1 MAKPADAAITMG
13 QAPNG
18 ELVHIESQTSGRTD
32 LVCPFCHTPL
42 LAARGKQLIH
52 HFRHDGP
59 IPQDCQAYQAA
70 IPGWDHFTL
79 SLQGDVLQALQAQTH
94 REFIPLLDHG
104 WPWTKHERV
113 LTKLERLGLLQ
124 RGYQQRLELTDTAMV
139 VPGLLTFSA
148 FDEWLR
154 PRLAQ
159 RLVERRARVEQGEI
173 QGMHLVLE
181 QARQQ
186 RLLSSTLYLFELRT
200 AAGEVIHKIGRT
212 GRAPVQRLAEV
223 IADLQRVYGCPVTG
237 TVLREIP
244 QAGYLEQYALWRYR
258 RAAVAIHTHREYLVL
273 DASRLRQFKAELT
286 RFERTRAPL
295 SDEEWRLAA
304 GGAVMRATSVV
315 VSE

>member
-1 MAKPADAAITMG
+1 MAKPADSAITMG

-18 ELVHIESQTSGRTD
+18 ELIHIESRPSGRTD

-42 LAARGKQLIH
+42 LAARGKRVIH

-59 IPQDCQAYQAA
+59 TCRASQACPAP

-79 SLQGDVLQALQAQTH
+79 SLQGAVLEALQAQTH
-94 REFIPLLDHG
+94 REFIPLLDLG

-159 RLVERRARVEQGEI
+159 RLVERRALVEQGEI

-186 RLLSSTLYLFELRT
+186 LLLSSTLYLFELRT
-200 AAGEVIHKIGRT
+200 AAGEVVHKIGRT
-212 GRAPVQRLAEV
+212 GRAPAQRLAEV
-223 IADLQRVYGCPVTG
+223 IADLQRVYGEPVTG

-273 DASRLRQFKAELT
+273 DAGRLRQFKAELT

-304 GGAVMRATSVV
+304 GGAVLRATSMAANV
-315 VSE
+315 